1 MKVTGVFLFITTAA
15 SAFCIILDMLLGFTL
30 SEAWMHLLDPFFV
43 MDISEYLV
51 VLLFLS
57 ITIGHQIIT
66 KKNQQK

>member
-1 MKVTGVFLFITTAA
+1 MKVTGVFLFITTTA
-15 SAFCIILDMLLGFTL
+15 SAFCIILDILLGFTF

-57 ITIGHQIIT
+57 ITIGHQIII